1 MTEPVQ
7 DRLIRPLWLFIA
19 AGLFLGAMFA
29 VGTLQQSS
37 GPAVL
42 TYSEFIAQI
51 DANAIRSVKFD
62 GHVAHG
68 VLKSGKTFDVNI
80 PDGAVIA
87 DRLLQHNVDVE
98 FADTPNGASGSTW
111 LALFLMVA
119 PVLLL
124 VFFFAAYSRKNGLRR
139 GGGDVMGFGKS
150 RARLYAPEKKKVTLA
165 DVAGI
170 DEAEEELKEI
180 VDFLKS
186 PDKFQRLGGKMPKGC
201 ILVGPPGSGKTL
213 LARAIAG
220 EANVPFY
227 SISGSDF
234 VEMFVG
240 VGAARVRDMFQ
251 QAKQNA
257 PCIIFVD
264 EIDAVGR
271 RRGTGTT
278 QTNDEREQTLNQL
291 LVELD
296 GFDFADGII
305 VLAATNRPDILDPA
319 LLRPGRF
326 DRQIVLSNPDILGRH
341 QILNVHL
348 RHVPVGPDVDVAVLA
363 RGTPG
368 FSGADL
374 ANLVNEAALL
384 AARRDKQ
391 LVTMAEFEQ
400 AKDKVMMGAERR
412 SVIMTDKEKRNTAYH
427 EAGHALV
434 SFFTP
439 GSDPLHKVTIIP
451 RGRTL
456 GATMSLPERD
466 RHGFSKSELEARI
479 TVMFGGRTAE
489 ELVFGIENATTGAAD
504 DVRQATELARRM
516 VVEFGFSTKLGPVSY
531 PELEMAVAGFFNPQ
545 IPPLSE
551 ETVRLIDEETR
562 RIAEEGKLRAETLIR
577 DHLAQL
583 HALAAAL
590 LEKETLS
597 GSEIRSLLSGAS
609 PVRLDR
615 AEPGRLPV
623 AIA

>member
-1 MTEPVQ
+1 MTEPAR
-7 DRLIRPLWLFIA
+7 DRLIRPFWIFIA
-19 AGLFLGAMFA
+19 AGLFLAAIFA
-29 VGTLQQSS
+29 VGTLEPDS
-37 GPAVL
+37 GPTAL
-42 TYSEFIAQI
+42 TYSNFIAQI
-51 DANAIRSVKFD
+51 DANAIRSVKVD

-68 VLKSGKTFDVNI
+68 EFKSGKKFDVNI
-80 PDGAVIA
+80 PDGAVLA
-87 DRLLQHNVDVE
+87 DRLLQHNVEVD
-98 FADTPNGASGSTW
+98 FADIPDGSSGFAW
-111 LALFLMVA
+111 LTLFLMVV

-124 VFFFAAYSRKNGLRR
+124 FFFAAYSRKRGLGR
-139 GGGDVMGFGKS
+139 GGDVMGFGKS

-180 VDFLKS
+180 VEFLRS

-296 GFDFADGII
+296 GFDSADGII

-326 DRQIVLSNPDILGRH
+326 DRQIVLSNPDILGRQ

-384 AARRDKQ
+384 AARRDKKF
-391 LVTMAEFEQ
+391 VTMAEFEQ

-479 TVMFGGRTAE
+479 TAMFGGRAAE
-489 ELVFGIENATTGAAD
+489 ELVFGSENATTGAAD

-531 PELEMAVAGFFNPQ
+531 PESDTAFAGIFAGQ
-545 IPPLSE
+545 VPPLSE

-562 RIAEEGKLRAETLIR
+562 RIAAEGKVRAETLLK

-583 HALAAAL
+583 HVLAAAL
-590 LEKETLS
+590 LERETLS
-597 GSEIRSLLSGAS
+597 GNEIRSMLSDVSLAR
-609 PVRLDR
+609 PDR
-615 AEPGRLPV
+615 AEPKQLTV
-623 AIA
+623 AVA